1 MARATY
7 TIEIE
12 VTAHAWNED
21 GAESATPPTYAEVKG
36 HVQACVET
44 VESQGLIPE
53 ITVTQVNG
61 IAIPSLSE
69 YGSTGWSA

>member
-21 GAESATPPTYAEVKG
+21 GTESDTPPTYEEVKA

-44 VESQGLIPE
+44 VESQGLEPAL
-53 ITVTQVNG
+53 TVVSVNG
-61 IAIPSLSE
+61 FSIAPGPE
-69 YGSTGWSA
+69 YSFTVQEE